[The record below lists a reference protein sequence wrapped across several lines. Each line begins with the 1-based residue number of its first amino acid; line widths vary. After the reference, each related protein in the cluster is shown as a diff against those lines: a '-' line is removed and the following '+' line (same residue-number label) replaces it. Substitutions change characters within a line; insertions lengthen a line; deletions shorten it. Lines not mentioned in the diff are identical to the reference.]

1 MASALEEAVD
11 VSGRQEVVVFRLVH
25 HKILGIQRATDASEY
40 PPAIRINAES

>member
-11 VSGRQEVVVFRLVH
+11 VSGRQEVIVRLVH
-25 HKILGIQRATDASEY
+25 LKIFEIQRATDASEY